1 MKEHILEIWDVLMPN
16 LDVVVTILGFFITY
30 KLTTKTFS
38 NEIRKSKI
46 DHNVEAIHSLPLELC
61 NMMSKIQQS
70 KGSKNAVSASD
81 YEKLMTKI
89 FAYCSKDSVA
99 IAVEIQQ
106 TFYKINKT
114 NEDFGQYLLV
124 LFALLITQL
133 KYEISDEIISP
144 ESWFKLKITDYET
157 SREIMVGE
165 INQTI
170 KKLNLNKKFKVTM

>member
-1 MKEHILEIWDVLMPN
+1 MKEFIIDN
-16 LDVVVTILGFFITY
+16 LDVIVTIFGFFITY

-38 NEIRKSKI
+38 NEIKKSKI

-61 NMMSKIQQS
+61 NMMSKIQQA
-70 KGSKNAVSASD
+70 KGNKGVVSASE

-89 FAYCSKDSVA
+89 FAYCSKDSVTL
-99 IAVEIQQ
+99 AVEIQQ

-114 NEDFGQYLLV
+114 NEDYGQYLLV

-144 ESWFKLKITDYET
+144 ESWFKLKINDYET
-157 SREIMVGE
+157 AREPFVDK
-165 INQTI
+165 INETI
-170 KKLNLNKKFKVTM
+170 KNLDLNKKFIVKK

>member
-1 MKEHILEIWDVLMPN
+1 MKEFIIENLDVLVSN

-70 KGSKNAVSASD
+70 KGNKNVVSSSD
-81 YEKLMTKI
+81 YEKLMTRI
-89 FAYCSKDSVA
+89 FAYCSKDSVT

-144 ESWFKLKITDYET
+144 ESWFKLKINDYET
-157 SREIMVGE
+157 AREPFVDK

-170 KKLNLNKKFKVTM
+170 KNLDLNKKFIVKK

>member
-1 MKEHILEIWDVLMPN
+1 MKEFIVENWNIFITN
-16 LDVVVTILGFFITY
+16 LDVVVTIFGFFITY

-70 KGSKNAVSASD
+70 KGSKNAVSASE

-89 FAYCSKDSVA
+89 FAYCNKDSVA

-114 NEDFGQYLLV
+114 NEDYGQYLLV

-157 SREIMVGE
+157 SRDTMVDE

-170 KKLNLNKKFKVTM
+170 KNLDLNKKFIVKK